1 MEPNEEHVQ
10 TLLNMGFSDVS
21 EIRKALRL
29 GRNDVNEAVAIL
41 TNEQPGSSYDTL
53 DDVEM
58 KDMQGTSSTTHG
70 GGTGGDPPPPS
81 YDEAVE
87 PVSEEDQGQNGHDK
101 VDEESSAAVSKEF
114 PTTNLYEL
122 EGRVFTEQWSIPYKR
137 EESLGKCLLGA
148 TRLANEG
155 LMDADENCM
164 RFIDRCMPEAF
175 KKLMTSGAV
184 HRWGSEIQDGIYY
197 MLQLLIDLIATRLK
211 HDPIPVGLLNILGM
225 AFDPETEFHFKNRA
239 KRWDRIKYEDIFG
252 PNQSYAVCPPF
263 STYREPYGW
272 LVNLINRF
280 AEKEGFE
287 SCSTRML
294 ESTDELDAPLMA
306 ALLYPFGLCA
316 EYLNA
321 QKVSTI
327 LQPMMEKAIKYVQ
340 ELEENDLKHKK
351 SGSVSD
357 LLSSMK
363 LLCMHLWTQDV
374 TAIDDLRLDIALRML
389 KSPHFNAKMNSLKE
403 VTKLIDDSSSTRTV
417 KNAIPSEKILD
428 WLVDHKVLSIALEG
442 NIDQSQYCDKIKG
455 IVEFLGSRLSLE
467 ELTKI
472 WKMQN
477 GQQATVVDNIHS
489 IMAAAAVKFSG
500 QQLEHL
506 FTLIQ
511 KSWEIENDRMREKLL
526 SLIGKIGREA
536 RVGKTT
542 TKVLELLWDLS
553 HLPALPTHLI
563 EQALDEHLTILSD
576 SFSVKEQVKKSYVI
590 KCVDDI
596 KKGFW
601 VVPAFRQLHHITRS
615 IVKQTYHKEKGIL
628 HELNKSYEVVKLVTQ
643 SLVRSHKLAVNAAS
657 ANDCPLSP
665 DTVVDSRYT
674 HYEFVICHLRFLAFI
689 LQEGML
695 YLPWHRARDIWDCLV
710 ANPDACEV
718 DRETCVDWFTKGLCD
733 LEAETQQQMFSQ
745 KLLKLDP
752 AKLTMRGFACIKAFF
767 ENVNLY
773 DHRLRKS
780 AGSSFVVDKLELYG
794 IEYMWQIA
802 LETPNE
808 EIANIAIRHLL
819 HMCYSNLS
827 PKLKKDPVS
836 LHKKFI
842 TECYKKLEEA
852 MITLGGS
859 ALAVAIN
866 RATRTL
872 TAATIPEVASMAS
885 PSRSAKMLIIERLLL
900 LAERYVTTVEDNHSS
915 SRTILPHGGSFQGQ
929 PIVMHCNC
937 ETPKGDFAIMGHTNE
952 TLRSVREKIADH
964 LKTTTENVQ
973 IATNDKVLMP
983 SKDQKLL
990 QQLFFEDEQ
999 LLIVKT
1005 NISGPSPQSRADEDA
1020 LRIEEAGNLEQSRRQ
1035 SYASETEKM
1044 LPGVVMAIG
1053 GQAFEMLYQLAELDE
1068 PKIRSRVRSLLMLI
1082 PTDPSVLEALESV
1095 GRSADDNTS
1104 TSDDGNS
1111 TLNEN
1116 SPKTILENLFNP
1128 KSQGMSAFRVL
1139 YNLEVLSGKLM
1150 PAVQDMTSS
1159 NSKVFCEN
1167 FLNAGGLNLV
1177 VNVLQKDAIPSDVD
1191 YATRQ
1196 GCYSISLQLA
1206 RFLLCGQS
1214 LMGHSPSET
1223 ALHDD
1228 AMDTTSCA
1236 TSSASPVK
1244 SYSSSPSKNTS
1255 STEKNNKELESVTH
1269 EIPSAAKLSIQTM
1282 SVSDFS
1288 ATITSF
1294 MRLTW
1299 AAAAGRIHLASS
1311 SQPIGLMKDS
1321 IGVSFSIGPERRR
1334 SRHSSTG
1341 STGSTS
1347 SDQSEIQSLFPGVC
1361 AIQSAVSNK
1370 DSRIAR
1376 EALELLVRCLQLRTD
1391 LLGSFYNLP
1400 FGSDFIIDIL
1410 LGSPNADVRN
1420 AALEQFDTLS
1430 RTEVRKKGV
1439 ELQHPCHYL
1448 TQVLLKAPV
1457 PLWNTSSNVRGASQR
1472 LLGQCSQYFDL
1483 RCRLLEGLSSA
1494 EQKNLQINCT
1504 SMLDDEIAWLD
1515 NFDPSEH
1522 DDNGETEET
1531 LLTGHLKLMKTL
1543 FTCEGINK
1551 RKFGKTLLSN
1561 LLNEFLF
1568 PASKLILV
1576 GTGNQKP
1583 VSALDFVPKCST
1595 VESRTAAFEI
1605 LVVLADGC
1613 LDNLLE
1619 ISKQILTMHHQQDP
1633 SSAKEWEYLPP
1644 VAGKPCHHF
1653 VGLKNAGAT
1662 CYMNSVIQQ
1671 LYMTPKL
1678 PEELLSVE
1686 VPENPEENVFYQIQ
1700 RVFGHLMES
1709 KLQYHVPEKFWR
1721 CFKLWGQPVNVR
1733 EQQDAF
1739 EFFTDL
1745 TDQLDEYLKKQNH
1758 KELFKPKF
1766 QGIFSDQKICKDCP
1780 HRYEREEPFF
1790 ALNLTVKSQNLES
1803 SLEQFVRGEILEGD
1817 NAYFCE
1823 KCSEKRNTIKRLCI
1837 KTLPPVLVIQ
1847 LKRFGYDWEANR
1859 ALKFDDYFQFP
1870 WVLDMEPYTVEGV
1883 ARRETENIENN
1894 NETEEKTN
1902 KSFRSSNYDDMYQ
1915 LVGVVVHSGQAN
1927 AGHYYSY
1934 IKDRR
1939 STSITNPT
1947 KGKWFK
1953 FNDTIVEE
1961 FDMNDG
1967 TLEAECFG
1975 GTYRAKVYDQS
1986 TSYPETRQRY
1996 WNGYILFYEKIEG
2009 TRTPEPSIRKPPPR
2023 AMRAALL
2030 KHDSEGD
2037 IQIVSEQSSPE
2048 SSPRHD
2054 SDGLSMLAALVRKGE
2069 KRGIFLDQ
2077 MPASVQQEIRDA
2089 NLRFMKNKGVFNVE
2103 YFKFVRQLVLCNARN
2118 KNSSQFDE
2126 IVVSSLQ
2133 LAIQFLF
2140 NTYFRTKKKLRLEI
2154 GEWCT
2159 SIETIVSQSKKACF
2173 WLIEYLASKQGS
2185 AYIKPFLLECPTREV
2200 RIAFG
2205 KILECTLRCFFH
2217 HGGNAQVKEFD
2228 ELVEILLAMLDKD
2241 VPDNCK
2247 TCTQYFWL
2255 LNMYVHMGV
2264 KSCQHLFSR
2273 NAFQRLLMFLLGPS
2287 PMTGRELSQDDV
2299 MQRRWTSL
2307 QTRDFGLLHSTL
2319 AILVLHCDI
2328 SSQRTTDGSDF
2339 TPRPPRCIRQP
2350 QSLLSLP
2357 EEVKVFLF
2365 QQQHDTFRYVR
2376 EAVFACREVATTTAP
2391 IEDVLLYCSFCNES
2405 FSVAVLMMI
2414 KNQISVVPANELK
2427 SVLELLLELL
2437 LLEDPL
2443 QLTRLKWTID
2453 GTNND
2458 GLLSII
2464 RSSNIND
2471 SRRAYQCIKFL
2482 VNLANRCPVAKEH
2495 LMATSSRWQWAVN
2508 WLKKKMTEYYWSPH
2522 SSVSNES
2529 SSSKTFQR
2537 TVSAQDTL
2545 AEATALLTELES
2557 QENAAAAAAPDSTME
2572 ENSTE
2577 DTQIDYDVDT
2587 EVQNDINNE
2596 SVGDLDDI
2604 DS

>member
-10 TLLNMGFSDVS
+10 TLLGMGFSDVS

-58 KDMQGTSSTTHG
+58 KDLQGSSSNTNRSSG
-70 GGTGGDPPPPS
+70 GGDPPPPS

-87 PVSEEDQGQNGHDK
+87 PVSEEDHAQNGQGK
-101 VDEESSAAVSKEF
+101 ADEDTNVAVPNEF

-122 EGRVFTEQWSIPYKR
+122 EGRVFTEQWSIPYKK

-148 TRLANEG
+148 TRLAEEG
-155 LMDADENCM
+155 MMDTDENCM
-164 RFIDRCMPEAF
+164 RFVDRCMPEAF
-175 KKLMTSGAV
+175 KKLLTSGAV
-184 HRWGSEIQDGIYY
+184 HRWGTDIQEGIYN
-197 MLQLLIDLIATRLK
+197 MLQLLIDFIAARLK
-211 HDPIPVGLLNILGM
+211 YDPAPIGLLGVLGL

-239 KRWDRIKYEDIFG
+239 KRWDRIRYEDIFG
-252 PNQSYAVCPPF
+252 ANQSYAVSPPF
-263 STYREPYGW
+263 STYREPHGW

-280 AEKEGFE
+280 AEKGGFE
-287 SCSTRML
+287 SCRARML
-294 ESTDELDAPLMA
+294 ESTMELDAPLMA
-306 ALLYPFGLCA
+306 SLLYPFGVCA

-321 QKVSTI
+321 QKVSPI
-327 LQPMMEKAIKYVQ
+327 LQAMMENAITYIQ
-340 ELEENDLKHKK
+340 GLDENDLRHKK

-363 LLCMHLWTQDV
+363 LLCMHLWTPDV

-403 VTKLIDDSSSTRTV
+403 LTKLIDDSSATRAV

-428 WLVDHKVLSIALEG
+428 WLVDHKILSIALEG

-455 IVEFLGSRLSLE
+455 IVEFLGSRLSLD

-489 IMAAAAVKFSG
+489 IMAAAAVKFSA

-506 FTLIQ
+506 FMLIQ
-511 KSWEIENDRMREKLL
+511 KSWQDENDRMREKLL

-536 RVGKTT
+536 RVNKTT

-576 SFSVKEQVKKSYVI
+576 SFSVKEQVKKNYVI
-590 KCVDDI
+590 KSIDDI

-601 VVPAFRQLHHITRS
+601 VVPAFRQLYHIARS

-628 HELNKSYEVVKLVTQ
+628 HELNKNYEVVKLVTQ
-643 SLVRSHKLAVNAAS
+643 SLVRSHKMAVTAAGE
-657 ANDCPLSP
+657 NPLTP

-674 HYEFVICHLRFLAFI
+674 HREFVSCHLRFLAFI

-695 YLPWHRARDIWDCLV
+695 YLHWHRARDIWDCLV
-710 ANPDACEV
+710 ANPDACEM
-718 DRETCVDWFTKGLCD
+718 DRETCFDWFTKGLCD
-733 LEAETQQQMFSQ
+733 LEAETQQQLFTQ
-745 KLLKLDP
+745 KLLKFDP
-752 AKLTMRGFACIKAFF
+752 AKLSLRGFACVRTFF

-773 DHRLRKS
+773 EHKLRKS
-780 AGSSFVVDKLELYG
+780 AGSAYVVEKLDLYG
-794 IEYMWQIA
+794 IEFMWQIA

-808 EIANIAIRHLL
+808 EIANIAIKHLL
-819 HMCYSNLS
+819 HMCYNNLS
-827 PKLKKDPVS
+827 PRLKKDPVS

-842 TECYKKLEEA
+842 TECYKRLEEA

-859 ALAVAIN
+859 ALAIAIS
-866 RATRTL
+866 RATKTL
-872 TAATIPEVASMAS
+872 TAATIPEVASLPS
-885 PSRSAKMLIIERLLL
+885 PSRSAKLLIISRLLL
-900 LAERYVTTVEDNHSS
+900 LAERYVTMVEDNHPGA
-915 SRTILPHGGSFQGQ
+915 RTILPHGASFQGQ

-937 ETPKGDFAIMGHTNE
+937 ETPKGDFTIMGHTNE
-952 TLRSVREKIADH
+952 TLRSVRQKISDQ
-964 LKTTTENVQ
+964 LKTSPENVQ
-973 IATNDKVLMP
+973 LATNDKILMP
-983 SKDQKLL
+983 SKDEKLL
-990 QQLFFEDEQ
+990 HQLYFEDEQ

-1005 NISGPSPQSRADEDA
+1005 ATISGPMPQNRADEDS
-1020 LRIEEAGNLEQSRRQ
+1020 LRIEEAGNIEQSRRQ
-1035 SYASETEKM
+1035 SYVLDTEKT
-1044 LPGVVMAIG
+1044 LPGVVMAMG
-1053 GQAFEMLYQLAELDE
+1053 GHVFDMLYQLAELDE

-1082 PTDPSVLEALESV
+1082 PTDPAVLDSLETV
-1095 GRSADDNTS
+1095 GRSGDDSSS
-1104 TSDDGNS
+1104 TSDDGSS
-1111 TLNEN
+1111 TPRDTT
-1116 SPKTILENLFNP
+1116 SKSAMENLFNP
-1128 KSQGMSAFRVL
+1128 AVQGMSAFRVL

-1150 PAVQDMTSS
+1150 PAVQDMTSF

-1167 FLNAGGLNLV
+1167 FLTAGGLNFV
-1177 VNVLQKDAIPSDVD
+1177 VNVLQKDAIPPDVD
-1191 YATRQ
+1191 YETRQ
-1196 GCYSISLQLA
+1196 GCYSICLQLA

-1223 ALHDD
+1223 ALHED
-1228 AMDTTSCA
+1228 AMETNTNN
-1236 TSSASPVK
+1236 SASVAR
-1244 SYSSSPSKNTS
+1244 SYSSSPSKNPTS
-1255 STEKNNKELESVTH
+1255 VEKNNKELESSSH

-1282 SVSDFS
+1282 SVSDFT

-1311 SQPIGLMKDS
+1311 SQPMGLLKEGAVYAANTFTIG
-1321 IGVSFSIGPERRR
+1321 ERR

-1341 STGSTS
+1341 STGSTC

-1361 AIQSAVSNK
+1361 AIQQSVSNK

-1391 LLGSFYNLP
+1391 LLGSFYTLP
-1400 FGSDFIIDIL
+1400 CVNDFIIDIL
-1410 LGSPNADVRN
+1410 LGSPHCDVRN

-1430 RTEVRKKGV
+1430 HTQVRKSATEIQKPRFF
-1439 ELQHPCHYL
+1439 LL
-1448 TQVLLKAPV
+1448 QVLLKAAV
-1457 PLWNTSSNVRGASQR
+1457 PLWTASSNVRGTSKR

-1483 RCRLLEGLSSA
+1483 RCRLLHSLSNA
-1494 EQKNLQINCT
+1494 DQKTLQINCS
-1504 SMLDDEIAWLD
+1504 SMLEDETAWLD
-1515 NFDPSEH
+1515 NFDPSEQYE
-1522 DDNGETEET
+1522 NIETDEII
-1531 LLTGHLKLMKTL
+1531 LTGHLRLLNTL
-1543 FTCEGINK
+1543 FTCDGIDK
-1551 RKFGKTLLSN
+1551 KKFSKPLLYN

-1576 GTGNQKP
+1576 GSGNEKP
-1583 VSALDFVPKCST
+1583 TSTLDFVPKCST
-1595 VESRTAAFEI
+1595 VESRIAAFEI
-1605 LVVLADGC
+1605 LVVLANGC
-1613 LDNLLE
+1613 LENLQD
-1619 ISKQILTMHHQQDP
+1619 ISDQLLTMHHQPDP

-1644 VAGKPCHHF
+1644 VAGRPYHHF
-1653 VGLKNAGAT
+1653 VGLRNAGAT

-1671 LYMTPKL
+1671 LFMTPGL
-1678 PEELLSVE
+1678 AEELLSCA
-1686 VPENPEENVFYQIQ
+1686 VPENPEESVFYQIQ
-1700 RVFGHLMES
+1700 RVFGHLRES
-1709 KLQYHVPEKFWR
+1709 KLQYHVPEKFWK

-1780 HRYEREEPFF
+1780 HRYEREEAFF
-1790 ALNLTVKSQNLES
+1790 ALNLTVKSHNLES

-1823 KCSEKRNTIKRLCI
+1823 KCGEKRNTIKRLCI

-1870 WVLDMEPYTVEGV
+1870 WLLDMEPYTVEGV
-1883 ARRETENIENN
+1883 AKRDAENVENN
-1894 NETEEKTN
+1894 NEVEEKCN
-1902 KSFRSSNYDDMYQ
+1902 KSFRSSNYDELYQ

-1927 AGHYYSY
+1927 AGHYYSF

-1939 STSITNPT
+1939 GTSITNPT

-1967 TLEAECFG
+1967 SVEAECFG

-1986 TSYPETRQRY
+1986 SSYPETRQRY
-1996 WNGYILFYEKIEG
+1996 WNGYMLFYEKTEG
-2009 TRTPEPSIRKPPPR
+2009 TRTPEPSLKRPPSR
-2023 AMRAALL
+2023 ATRAALL

-2037 IQIVSEQSSPE
+2037 IQVVSEHSSPE

-2054 SDGLSMLAALVRKGE
+2054 SDGLSMLTALVRKGE

-2077 MPASVQQEIRDA
+2077 MPASIQQEIRDE
-2089 NLRFMKNKGVFNVE
+2089 NLRFVKNKGVHNVE
-2103 YFKFVRQLVLCNARN
+2103 YFKFVRQLVSCNSRN
-2118 KNSSQFDE
+2118 KHLSHFDE
-2126 IVVSSLQ
+2126 VEVTSLRI
-2133 LAIQFLF
+2133 AVQFLF

-2154 GEWCT
+2154 GEWCST
-2159 SIETIVSQSKKACF
+2159 IETIVSQSKKACF
-2173 WLIEYLASKQGS
+2173 WLIDYIASKQGS
-2185 AYIKPFLLECPTREV
+2185 IYIKPFLLECPTKEV
-2200 RIAFG
+2200 REAFS
-2205 KILECTLRCFFH
+2205 KILESTLKWFFN
-2217 HGGNAQVKEFD
+2217 HGGNAQVKTFD
-2228 ELVEILLAMLDKD
+2228 DLVEILVAMLEKD

-2255 LNMYVHMGV
+2255 LDMYVHMGL
-2264 KSCQHLFSR
+2264 KACQHLFAR
-2273 NAFQRLLMFLLGPS
+2273 NAFQRLLMFLLGPMPVTS
-2287 PMTGRELSQDDV
+2287 RRDMSHEDLMR
-2299 MQRRWTSL
+2299 RRWTSL

-2328 SSQRTTDGSDF
+2328 SSQRTTDAGECTFKS
-2339 TPRPPRCIRQP
+2339 PHSIRQP
-2350 QSLLSLP
+2350 QTLIPLP
-2357 EEVKVFLF
+2357 MEVKIRLF
-2365 QQQHDTFRYVR
+2365 QHDTIRYVR
-2376 EAVFACREVATTTAP
+2376 EAVLACREVSGSTTA

-2405 FSVAVLMMI
+2405 FSIAVLMMI
-2414 KNQISVVPANELK
+2414 KSQVNVVPANELK
-2427 SVLELLLELL
+2427 SVLGLLLELL
-2437 LLEDPL
+2437 LLDDPL

-2464 RSSNIND
+2464 RSSNVND

-2482 VNLANRCPVAKEH
+2482 VNLANRCTVAKEY
-2495 LMATSSRWQWAVN
+2495 LMAASSRWQWAVN

-2522 SSVSNES
+2522 SSASNES
-2529 SSSKTFQR
+2529 ASGKSFQR

-2557 QENAAAAAAPDSTME
+2557 QENAAAGTMPDSTME
-2572 ENSTE
+2572 ENGTE
-2577 DTQIDYDVDT
+2577 DTQIDDDVDT
-2587 EVQNDINNE
+2587 EVQNDTNNE
-2596 SVGDLDDI
+2596 SIGDLDDI